1 MLQSFI
7 HVINKNVSPSQ
18 ISDVYSKNLT
28 FEITFERHV
37 VWGQQFSMAKFNPW
51 MDDFFPIVGGKN
63 STPFQS

>member
-1 MLQSFI
+1 MYHLRKF
-7 HVINKNVSPSQ
+7 Q
-18 ISDVYSKNLT
+18 IYSKNLT

-63 STPFQS
+63 LTLFLVLNQLK